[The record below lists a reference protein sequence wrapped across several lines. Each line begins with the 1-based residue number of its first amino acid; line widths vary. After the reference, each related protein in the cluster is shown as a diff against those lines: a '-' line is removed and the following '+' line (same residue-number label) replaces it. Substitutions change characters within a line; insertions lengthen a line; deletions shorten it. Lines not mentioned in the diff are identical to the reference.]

1 MLSAEPKPKADN
13 TYQDLELNLIM
24 LSYIVLKKKRTN
36 TALCTWNTV
45 DIALGNHALRA
56 HGLLIRQQGCH

>member
-1 MLSAEPKPKADN
+1 MLSADPKAKADN

-24 LSYIVLKKKRTN
+24 LSYYTLFWRKKRTN

-45 DIALGNHALRA
+45 DIALGNHALCARS
-56 HGLLIRQQGCH
+56 LLIRQ